1 MRPTLPAVARY
12 ILALA
17 SVALAIAVLEL
28 LGAGVTAPI
37 AAEVLLLV
45 LIINGTAFGRG
56 PSVVASIAAIA
67 GFSRY
72 FITPTG
78 FAVGDRFD
86 WAQLTSF
93 ILVAI
98 VVGEL
103 AARAERRAKEA
114 QEGRQEIAR
123 LYQELETAFDRA
135 SEAEA
140 LRRNEQLKAALLDA
154 LTHNLRTP
162 LTSIKASVTALI
174 AASGDGVL
182 SREGRDELLHV
193 IDEETDR
200 LNRFIEGLSAAGTG
214 SQPLA
219 SRPVDANEILRVA
232 LARSETL
239 TRDHHVLVSVTEP
252 LPTLSVDAASIT
264 EVLYILLDNAS
275 KYAPPRSEIQVT
287 AIPTADHQV
296 EIAVTDQGPGIPGSA
311 RLQVFDRFFRVPGT
325 QSYDPRR
332 KGIGLGLSIAR
343 RLVEAH
349 GGRIWVD
356 GSAPVGTTFRF
367 TVPTTQSESLKIG
380 VAS

>member
-1 MRPTLPAVARY
+1 MRLKLPAIARY
-12 ILALA
+12 LLALS
-17 SVALAIAVLEL
+17 SVGLAIAALEL

-56 PSVVASIAAIA
+56 PSVVASIAAVA

-86 WAQLTSF
+86 WAQLVSF
-93 ILVAI
+93 ILVAA

-103 AARAERRAKEA
+103 AARAERRAREA
-114 QEGRQEIAR
+114 QQQRQEIAR
-123 LYQELETAFDRA
+123 LYQELQTAFDRA

-162 LTSIKASVTALI
+162 LTSIKAAVTALI
-174 AASGDGVL
+174 APVDDGML
-182 SREGRDELLHV
+182 SQEGHDELLHV

-214 SQPLA
+214 AQPQA
-219 SRPVDANEILRVA
+219 AKPVDVHEIIRVGLTRA
-232 LARSETL
+232 ETL
-239 TRDHHVLVSVTEP
+239 TRDHQVQIAVTEKT
-252 LPTLSVDAASIT
+252 PTLSVDAASIA

-275 KYAPPRSEIQVT
+275 KYAPPGTPIRVAAT
-287 AIPTADHQV
+287 PTPDTHV
-296 EIAVTDQGPGIPGSA
+296 EMSVSDEGPGIPGSA
-311 RLQVFDRFFRVPGT
+311 RSQVFDRFYRVPGT

-343 RLVEAH
+343 RLVEAQ

-356 GSAPVGTTFRF
+356 SSASHGTIVRF
-367 TVPTTQSESLKIG
+367 TVPTTQSESMKIG